1 MRFLLCGGS
10 MKTLSEL
17 ADDYLA
23 EAQRLKKKID
33 ELEAAADTDNPAAVN
48 HTIAV
53 YYDMLHDTMYAYH
66 QLKKYTKNDS
76 S

>member
-1 MRFLLCGGS
+1 MRLLLCGGS

-33 ELEAAADTDNPAAVN
+33 ELEASADKDNPAAVN

-53 YYDMLHDTMYAYH
+53 YYEMFLDQMSLYYK
-66 QLKKYTKNDS
+66 LKDYYKN
-76 S
+76 

>member
-1 MRFLLCGGS
+1 

-23 EAQRLKKKID
+23 EAQRLKKEID
-33 ELEAAADTDNPAAVN
+33 ELEAADKDNPAAVN

-53 YYDMLHDTMYAYH
+53 YQDMYSEQMLLYH
-66 QLKKYTKNDS
+66 KLKNYYKK
-76 S
+76 